1 MKTRL
6 NPNKTVDYSEDKEK
20 EDDSHGQRMRGD
32 LRPRRKIIKK
42 DPEQTEDEEIA
53 KLPLDKQEL
62 ANLILQE
69 INRKYT
75 SVMGQPA

>member
-6 NPNKTVDYSEDKEK
+6 NPNKTVDYSEDKE
-20 EDDSHGQRMRGD
+20 EPSNLRLRGD

-42 DPEQTEDEEIA
+42 DLEQTEDEEIA

-69 INRKYT
+69 INQKYT